1 LRNIIGVNMVTQA
14 AVAKKTSKKEE
25 DIRLRFGKLMDF
37 IIKSGRTSSIKF
49 DSNFLKQLH
58 EAGAKARESQS
69 TKKIPVKIPESKYKD
84 KAVKAAMELGT
95 ILENAK
101 KPADLNFKKDW
112 M

>member
-1 LRNIIGVNMVTQA
+1 MATKA
-14 AVAKKTSKKEE
+14 AVAKKTPKKEEE
-25 DIRLRFGKLMDF
+25 DIRLKFGKLMDF

-49 DSNFLKQLH
+49 DSNFIKELQ
-58 EAGAKARESQS
+58 EAGLKARESRTS
-69 TKKIPVKIPESKYKD
+69 TKKIPVKIPASKYKD

-101 KPADLNFKKDW
+101 KPGDLNFKKDW